1 MSIEESS
8 ENIDFVYEAPGKS
21 GRRRGCG
28 CLGRLFLGGLLLMAL
43 FIFTGIVIASTLIYS
58 ELSAEIEEGIVALDS
73 ARSRETFETTRIFDR
88 NGQLL
93 WEIFGEG
100 KRTQVTLAQ
109 IPDEVIN
116 ATIAT
121 EDDTFYQNIGL
132 DAPSLVAAMI
142 ANIRYPDERPKG
154 ASTITQQIV
163 SHIAFEYD
171 ERAAVSYTRKSKEA
185 ILAWIMNRKFTKD
198 EILEM
203 YLNEIYYGNLAYGIE
218 AAAQTYFG
226 KTATALNLAES
237 SLLVS
242 LPQSPV
248 DLDPYRYLDSAKQ
261 RQWLVLNLMVN
272 EGYITRSEAE
282 TAYLEPLNFV
292 PQEVSLEA
300 PHFSVYAR
308 QLLEEQFGPEVVA
321 NGGLKVTTTLD
332 MDYQHLAEKLARQH
346 VNAVGPEHNLTNAAL
361 VSLKPG
367 TGEILAM
374 LGSLDYRDEVI
385 DGNVNVALSPQQ
397 PGSAIKPLTYAAAL
411 SPSPDGEGPAW
422 TAADLLWD
430 VPVDYKQYDATTY
443 SPLNY
448 DRRFHGPVRLRD
460 ALANSYNVPAV
471 LTLQDIGV
479 SSLLELAARLGIR
492 SFEDDPA
499 RYGLALTLGGGE
511 LTPLE
516 LTEAYAT
523 FANGGIHMPAVAILR
538 VENSRGE
545 ILYEYQPPMPEAV
558 IDPRV
563 AFLISDILD
572 DDAART
578 PAMGRENPLD
588 LPFPAAAK
596 TGTSNDYRDNWT
608 VGYTP
613 ALVVGVWTGN
623 TDNSEMLNVSGLT
636 GAAPLWSAYMQA
648 IYSDHELLSVL
659 DNDGVRPPTDFVPPS
674 GIEQRQICDL
684 NSITIGA
691 VDCALSDSEW
701 FLLNDQPAS
710 PADPALL
717 SWTEIDPAAWLVP
730 AVTLPPLPEEL
741 LLSIAE
747 SADENEI
754 PAQAYCH
761 FPEGAVMEQLPPD
774 AAVTLFLTPPRNTES
789 LKPAHEW
796 ALEHDLPILPAY
808 SCTDDLLAMA
818 RDPNIPAVWRIT
830 SPKSDEAVS
839 GILPIVGTADFD
851 PQKVQFYKL
860 ELGMGDMNN
869 PQWVTLGETSATPVI
884 NGTLEMLHADG
895 LLPGDYLLRLIVVQ
909 WDGNYVGEPY
919 TIPLTIE

>member
-8 ENIDFVYEAPGKS
+8 ENIDFVYEAPRKS
-21 GRRRGCG
+21 RRRRGCG
-28 CLGRLFLGGLLLMAL
+28 CMGRLFLSSLLLMAL
-43 FIFTGIVIASTLIYS
+43 LIFTGIVIASTLIYS

-121 EDDTFYQNIGL
+121 EDDTFYENIGL

-248 DLDPYRYLDSAKQ
+248 DLDPYRYLDTAKQ

-332 MDYQHLAEKLARQH
+332 MDYQRLAEMLALQH
-346 VNAVGPEHNLTNAAL
+346 VDAVGPEHNLTNAAL

-385 DGNVNVALSPQQ
+385 DGNVNVALSP
-397 PGSAIKPLTYAAAL
+397 
-411 SPSPDGEGPAW
+411 
-422 TAADLLWD
+422 
-430 VPVDYKQYDATTY
+430 
-443 SPLNY
+443 
-448 DRRFHGPVRLRD
+448 
-460 ALANSYNVPAV
+460 
-471 LTLQDIGV
+471 
-479 SSLLELAARLGIR
+479 
-492 SFEDDPA
+492 
-499 RYGLALTLGGGE
+499 
-511 LTPLE
+511 
-516 LTEAYAT
+516 
-523 FANGGIHMPAVAILR
+523 
-538 VENSRGE
+538 
-545 ILYEYQPPMPEAV
+545 
-558 IDPRV
+558 
-563 AFLISDILD
+563 
-572 DDAART
+572 
-578 PAMGRENPLD
+578 
-588 LPFPAAAK
+588 
-596 TGTSNDYRDNWT
+596 
-608 VGYTP
+608 
-613 ALVVGVWTGN
+613 
-623 TDNSEMLNVSGLT
+623 
-636 GAAPLWSAYMQA
+636 
-648 IYSDHELLSVL
+648 
-659 DNDGVRPPTDFVPPS
+659 
-674 GIEQRQICDL
+674 
-684 NSITIGA
+684 
-691 VDCALSDSEW
+691 
-701 FLLNDQPAS
+701 
-710 PADPALL
+710 
-717 SWTEIDPAAWLVP
+717 
-730 AVTLPPLPEEL
+730 
-741 LLSIAE
+741 
-747 SADENEI
+747 
-754 PAQAYCH
+754 
-761 FPEGAVMEQLPPD
+761 
-774 AAVTLFLTPPRNTES
+774 
-789 LKPAHEW
+789 
-796 ALEHDLPILPAY
+796 
-808 SCTDDLLAMA
+808 
-818 RDPNIPAVWRIT
+818 
-830 SPKSDEAVS
+830 
-839 GILPIVGTADFD
+839 
-851 PQKVQFYKL
+851 
-860 ELGMGDMNN
+860 
-869 PQWVTLGETSATPVI
+869 
-884 NGTLEMLHADG
+884 
-895 LLPGDYLLRLIVVQ
+895 
-909 WDGNYVGEPY
+909 
-919 TIPLTIE
+919 